1 MAACPPS
8 PAAGQK
14 TLARNA
20 GTSITVTCA
29 SARSRSALA
38 ILSPPIRGNGAAAS
52 IPALCPAT
60 ARPAPRPASVR
71 RATPSSWRGGSFSP
85 IEQRRTSTNTG
96 NTAPGQPGNTRCGIR
111 DASCPPNS
119 QAAGPHASARSDRH
133 QGLEP
138 ARPRGPHG
146 SRMKFVEPSRLTDPD
161 AAARKLVQFANAIE
175 PARDGRIYISSRS
188 TAHSSRPV
196 ARRIS
201 TAPESNAR
209 LHRAGSGC
217 MSPGHT

>member
-1 MAACPPS
+1 M
-8 PAAGQK
+8 PAL
-14 TLARNA
+14 TRRRNPDARQESWLVYYGDVHV
-20 GTSITVTCA
+20 GTIGLRA
-29 SARSRSALA
+29 IRSAL
-38 ILSPPIRGNGAAAS
+38 INGNGAAAS
-52 IPALCPAT
+52 IRAPSRGT
-60 ARPAPRPASVR
+60 ARPARPPPSTR
-71 RATPSSWRGGSFSP
+71 RAPTSRKPGGSFSP
-85 IEQRRTSTNTG
+85 IAQRPTSTNTG
-96 NTAPGQPGNTRCGIR
+96 STVLGQRGDTRCGIR

-146 SRMKFVEPSRLTDPD
+146 SRMKFVEPNRLTDPD
-161 AAARKLVQFANAIE
+161 AAARKLVEFANAIE